1 MKSRIAIFIL
11 LTMLFIWCVPIQG
24 KTHKKKTKS
33 GSTKIYGRNLD
44 PGFLVN
50 DDDVE
55 VNMEKNGFALNIL
68 EAEYDEQSGIM
79 YCIWTY
85 SPKRFLKIDYKRDGE
100 YIGPS
105 IARTFNRDDPLHS
118 DYKIRFRNETER
130 DKFLEGL
137 KELGFLNNETGTYVK
152 GDRIVHIDGNIISI
166 TYSHDGKP

>member
-1 MKSRIAIFIL
+1 MKSRIGIFIL
-11 LTMLFIWCVPIQG
+11 LTVLFVWCEPIQG
-24 KTHKKKTKS
+24 KPHKRKAAS
-33 GSTKIYGRNLD
+33 SSTKIYGRNLD

-55 VNMEKNGFALNIL
+55 VNMEKNGFTLNIL

-105 IARTFNRDDPLHS
+105 IERTFNRDDPQHC

-130 DKFLEGL
+130 DKFLEDL
-137 KELGFLNNETGTYVK
+137 KELGFDNDEAGSYVK
-152 GDRIVHIDGNIISI
+152 GDRKVHVEGNIITI
-166 TYSHDGKP
+166 AYSYDGKP